1 MKTTSIT
8 LELLFLTAL
17 IACLL
22 GGIWLTV
29 FDLGMKPKYERAIM
43 MALAVIGCAAVAFF
57 IVHLVSFYPA
67 A

>member
-17 IACLL
+17 MACLL

-43 MALAVIGCAAVAFF
+43 MALAAIGCAAVVFF